1 MQILS
6 IHLKNIKSHRDT
18 QLTFSAGINVLSG
31 PNGVGK
37 STVFE
42 AIGYALFGVD
52 ARDFVSN
59 IDRFLSIG
67 SKRGEISVTFKTS
80 DDETWKV
87 SRTVGTPTKWLL
99 FKEAD
104 GTFEVEEHAR
114 IEETEA
120 RITELLGLSNGR
132 PLAEQFKLVIG
143 PFQNEFL
150 GPFII
155 KQQTKRQ
162 EAFDEILGIDAW
174 RKTFKG
180 TSDLLKAVQKKIEV
194 LTAEIKLLQEQVAVL
209 PQKQEEM
216 ATIRTTLLQKQEELQ
231 HKQAT
236 LKKAESLLVDLDVQE
251 KALTT
256 LTAELERTADRIK
269 DGTDKITDK
278 QKEVEASQKAK
289 AIVEASRAGKEA
301 YDAAESRLA
310 ELRVREQQR
319 RAVEKEISNLEKEA
333 QRLTQ
338 SVEHEQAEIAKTET
352 QLNEEE
358 KGFAATRASL
368 QPAQALLDVVV
379 GLPAQRTSLEQL
391 KADLAQLTGRRAGLE
406 EGQDKLAEG
415 ICPFFQEQCR
425 NLEDRP
431 AHDLFTQK
439 LTDLDQTQATLTTQI
454 SALTRQV
461 TAAEATE
468 KELHGLTVRLQELD
482 KQVAALA
489 TKRAKNQERL
499 VKLETLKQQQ
509 ITAATR
515 VIEHKALL
523 QTFANLDNKIVQAEQ
538 LRKQHQE
545 SRDAYTAN
553 QKDAEELESRL
564 QTLEK
569 WQTKLVE
576 LKQEQTNKQTELAKA
591 QSAYQAEH
599 HKQVRS
605 DKDRLLTEVA
615 TITQQI
621 ESLTK
626 DQQRLEHEIAKLQ
639 QLQEEAARKQTSIK
653 SFTEK
658 EKLVKF
664 LRNQVFNSVSEQLS
678 ERFREEISLRADR
691 IYRTIAESDEELHW
705 GEKYQIILR
714 DMHDGQL
721 RERSDDQLS
730 GGQTM
735 SAVVALRLALLQ
747 TIGARI
753 AFFDEPTSNLDAARR
768 ENLAHAFR
776 AIDVGREEVTEHWYD
791 QLFLISHDV
800 AFTEITDQMLQVG
813 EKSQNIF

>member
-1 MQILS
+1 MQIIS
-6 IHLKNIKSHRDT
+6 IHLKNIKSHRDRE
-18 QLTFSAGINVLSG
+18 LTFSTGINVLSG

-52 ARDFVSN
+52 ARDFVTN

-67 SKRGEISVTFKTS
+67 AKRGEISVVFKAA
-80 DDETWKV
+80 DAELWKV
-87 SRTVGTPTKWLL
+87 SRTVGTPSKWLL
-99 FKEAD
+99 YQDA
-104 GTFEVEEHAR
+104 GGSFEVEEHANA
-114 IEETEA
+114 EETEV
-120 RITELLGLSNGR
+120 RIAELLGLNNGR
-132 PLAEQFKLVIG
+132 RLADQFKLVIG

-150 GPFII
+150 GPFVI

-174 RKTFKG
+174 RTTYKG

-194 LTAEIKLLQEQVAVL
+194 LTAEIRLLQDQVAVV
-209 PQKQEEM
+209 PQKLEEQ
-216 ATIRTTLLQKQEELQ
+216 AAIATTLQQKQEELQ
-231 HKQAT
+231 QQQTALQQAET
-236 LKKAESLLVDLDVQE
+236 LLVDLDSQE
-251 KALTT
+251 KAITT
-256 LTAELERTADRIK
+256 LTAELQRTADRIK

-278 QKEVEASQKAK
+278 QKEVATSQMAK
-289 AIVEASRAGKEA
+289 GIVEASRAGKDA
-301 YDAAESRLA
+301 YDVAEKRLA
-310 ELRVREQQR
+310 ELRTKEQQR
-319 RAVEKEISNLEKEA
+319 RVVEQEISTLEKEA

-338 SVEHEQAEIAKTET
+338 SVGHEQTEIARIET
-352 QLNEEE
+352 QLAEEE
-358 KGFAATRASL
+358 TGFTATHASL
-368 QPAQALLDVVV
+368 QPDRAMLDVVA
-379 GLPAQRTSLEQL
+379 GLPIQRASLEQL
-391 KADLAQLTGRRAGLE
+391 KADLAQLSGRRAGLE
-406 EGQDKLAEG
+406 EGQEKLAEG

-431 AHDLFTQK
+431 AQDLFTQK
-439 LTDLDQTQATLTTQI
+439 LTGLGQTQATITTQI
-454 SALTRQV
+454 SALTQQV
-461 TAAEATE
+461 TIAEATE
-468 KELHGLTVRLQELD
+468 KKLHGLTVRLQELD

-489 TKRAKNQERL
+489 TKRAKNQER
-499 VKLETLKQQQ
+499 VTTLETLKQQQ
-509 ITAATR
+509 AAAAA
-515 VIEHKALL
+515 KAREQKVQL
-523 QTFANLDNKIVQAEQ
+523 QTFANLDSEIMQAEQ
-538 LRKQHQE
+538 LRTQYQE

-553 QKDAEELESRL
+553 LKDAEELESRL

-569 WQTKLVE
+569 WQTKLGE
-576 LKQEQTNKQTELAKA
+576 LKQEQASKQADLTQA
-591 QSAYQAEH
+591 QAAYHLEH
-599 HKQVRS
+599 HQQMRA
-605 DKDRLLTEVA
+605 DKDRLLAEVA

-621 ESLTK
+621 KNLTK
-626 DQQRLEHEIAKLQ
+626 DQQRLEQEIAKLQ
-639 QLQEEAARKQTSIK
+639 QLQNEVANKQNASA
-653 SFTEK
+653 SYTEK

-664 LRNQVFNSVSEQLS
+664 LRNQVFKNVSEQLS

-691 IYRTIAESDEELHW
+691 IYRTIAETDEELHW

-714 DMHDGQL
+714 DLHDGQV
-721 RERSDDQLS
+721 RERTDDQLS

-768 ENLAHAFR
+768 ENLAQAFR

-813 EKSQNIF
+813 E

>member
-1 MQILS
+1 MQIIS
-6 IHLKNIKSHRDT
+6 IHLKNIKSHRDRE
-18 QLTFSAGINVLSG
+18 LTFSSGINVLSG

-52 ARDFVSN
+52 ARDFVTN
-59 IDRFLSIG
+59 IERFLSIG
-67 SKRGEISVTFKTS
+67 AKRGEISVVFKAGN
-80 DDETWKV
+80 DELWKV
-87 SRTVGTPTKWLL
+87 SRTVGTPSKWLL
-99 FKEAD
+99 YKDA
-104 GTFEVEEHAR
+104 GGSFEVEEHANA
-114 IEETEA
+114 EETEA
-120 RITELLGLSNGR
+120 RIAELLGLNNGR
-132 PLAEQFKLVIG
+132 RLAEQFKLVIG

-150 GPFII
+150 GPFVI

-174 RKTFKG
+174 RTTYKG

-194 LTAEIKLLQEQVAVL
+194 LTAEIKLLQDQVAVL
-209 PQKQEEM
+209 PQKLEEQ
-216 ATIRTTLLQKQEELQ
+216 ATIATTLQQKQEELQ
-231 HKQAT
+231 QQQAA
-236 LKKAESLLVDLDVQE
+236 LQQAETLLVDLDAQE

-256 LTAELERTADRIK
+256 LTAELQRTADRIK

-278 QKEVEASQKAK
+278 QKEVETSTKAK
-289 AIVEASRAGKEA
+289 GIVEASRAGKEA
-301 YDAAESRLA
+301 YDAAETYLT
-310 ELRVREQQR
+310 ELRTKEQQR
-319 RAVEKEISNLEKEA
+319 RTAEKEISTLEKEA
-333 QRLTQ
+333 QRLMQ
-338 SVEHEQAEIAKTET
+338 SVTHEQAEITKTEA
-352 QLNEEE
+352 QLAEEE
-358 KGFAATRASL
+358 TGFVTTRVSL
-368 QPAQALLDVVV
+368 QPAQALLDSVA
-379 GLPAQRTSLEQL
+379 GLPAQRNSLEQL

-406 EGQDKLAEG
+406 EGQEKLAEG

-425 NLEDRP
+425 NLVDRP
-431 AHDLFTQK
+431 AQDLFTQK
-439 LTDLDQTQATLTTQI
+439 MTDLDQTQEALTTQI
-454 SALTRQV
+454 SALTQQV

-489 TKRAKNQERL
+489 TKRAKNQERAT
-499 VKLETLKQQQ
+499 KLETLKQQQ
-509 ITAATR
+509 VAAAAK
-515 VIEHKALL
+515 VLEHKTLL
-523 QTFANLDNKIVQAEQ
+523 QTFANLDSEIEQAEQ

-553 QKDAEELESRL
+553 LKDAEELENRCEML
-564 QTLEK
+564 QK
-569 WQTKLVE
+569 WQIKLDE
-576 LKQEQTNKQTELAKA
+576 LKQEQASRQAELAQA
-591 QSAYQAEH
+591 QATYQAEH
-599 HKQVRS
+599 HQQVRT

-615 TITQQI
+615 TTTQLV

-626 DQQRLEHEIAKLQ
+626 DHQRLAQDIATLQ
-639 QLQEEAARKQTSIK
+639 QLQEQAASKQAASA
-653 SFTEK
+653 SYTEK

-664 LRNQVFNSVSEQLS
+664 LRNQVFKNVSEQLS

-705 GEKYQIILR
+705 GEKYQIILQ

-800 AFTEITDQMLQVG
+800 AFTEITDQILQVG
-813 EKSQNIF
+813 E